1 MNANRHEPVDPD
13 EVEGFECEAVDMELA
28 GILGSSLAPLEPSAG
43 FKEALFARLD
53 EVEQIPEEALAP
65 VSSDIRS
72 SSSSSSSSTG
82 GMAWGEQEPLAQVL
96 PLRHRLRPWLL
107 RSTAAAALLVVGIG
121 IGRAS
126 AITDMSQ
133 EHSYAMLNQSQDVE
147 RSTDTM
153 PDGHI
158 ATLTWSSEMGKAA
171 VTLPSQMSEGMT
183 EPSSTKVL
191 QVWVRDARG
200 VRSAGVYSPSRGM
213 NFAFIDLMPEDG
225 DEIFVTIEP
234 AGGSQAPS
242 GEALVAMRV
251 GASSFTGDEGGTED
265 GARTEDGD
273 GAEEGDT
280 SGAVEG
286 AQKGTRA
293 ALDS

>member
-65 VSSDIRS
+65 VSSDIR
-72 SSSSSSSSTG
+72 SSSSSTG

-242 GEALVAMRV
+242 GEALVAMSV
-251 GASSFTGDEGGTED
+251 GASSFAGDEGGTED

>member
-191 QVWVRDARG
+191 QVWVRDAQG

-213 NFAFIDLMPEDG
+213 DFAFIDLMPEDG

-234 AGGSQAPS
+234 AGGSQVPS

-251 GASSFTGDEGGTED
+251 GASSFAGDEGGTED

>member
-1 MNANRHEPVDPD
+1 
-13 EVEGFECEAVDMELA
+13 
-28 GILGSSLAPLEPSAG
+28 
-43 FKEALFARLD
+43 
-53 EVEQIPEEALAP
+53 
-65 VSSDIRS
+65 
-72 SSSSSSSSTG
+72 
-82 GMAWGEQEPLAQVL
+82 
-96 PLRHRLRPWLL
+96 
-107 RSTAAAALLVVGIG
+107 
-121 IGRAS
+121 
-126 AITDMSQ
+126 
-133 EHSYAMLNQSQDVE
+133 MLNQSQDVE

-251 GASSFTGDEGGTED
+251 GASSFAGDEGGTED

-280 SGAVEG
+280 SGAIEG
-286 AQKGTRA
+286 TQKGTRA

>member
-13 EVEGFECEAVDMELA
+13 EVEGFECEAADMELA

-43 FKEALFARLD
+43 FKEALFVRLD

-72 SSSSSSSSTG
+72 SSSSSSSSMG
-82 GMAWGEQEPLAQVL
+82 GMARDEQEPPAQVL
-96 PLRHRLRPWLL
+96 PLRNRLRPWLV
-107 RSTAAAALLVVGIG
+107 RTTAAAALLVVGIG

-126 AITDMSQ
+126 ALIDMSQ

-191 QVWVRDARG
+191 QVWVRDAQG

-213 NFAFIDLMPEDG
+213 DFAFIDLMPEDG

-251 GASSFTGDEGGTED
+251 GASSFAGDEGGAQDEGSAED
-265 GARTEDGD
+265 RN
-273 GAEEGDT
+273 GAEEGDI
-280 SGAVEG
+280 SGAIEG

>member
-43 FKEALFARLD
+43 FKEALFVRLD

-72 SSSSSSSSTG
+72 SSSSSSMG

-126 AITDMSQ
+126 ALIDMSQ

-191 QVWVRDARG
+191 QVWVRDAQG

-213 NFAFIDLMPEDG
+213 DFAFIDLMPEDG

-234 AGGSQAPS
+234 AGGSQTPS

-251 GASSFTGDEGGTED
+251 GASSFARDEGGTED
-265 GARTEDGD
+265 GAKTEDRD

-286 AQKGTRA
+286 DQKGTRA
-293 ALDS
+293 PLDS

>member
-13 EVEGFECEAVDMELA
+13 EVEGFECEAADMELA

-53 EVEQIPEEALAP
+53 EVEQISEEALAT
-65 VSSDIRS
+65 VSSDIR
-72 SSSSSSSSTG
+72 SSSSSTG

-96 PLRHRLRPWLL
+96 PLRNRLRPWLL

-191 QVWVRDARG
+191 QVWVRDAQG

-251 GASSFTGDEGGTED
+251 GASSFAGDEGGAQD
-265 GARTEDGD
+265 RD
-273 GAEEGDT
+273 GAEEGDI
-280 SGAVEG
+280 SGAIEG
-286 AQKGTRA
+286 AQTGTRA
-293 ALDS
+293 PLDS

>member
-13 EVEGFECEAVDMELA
+13 EVEGFECEAADMELA

-43 FKEALFARLD
+43 FKEALFVRLD

-72 SSSSSSSSTG
+72 SSSSMG
-82 GMAWGEQEPLAQVL
+82 GMARGEQEPPAQVL
-96 PLRHRLRPWLL
+96 PLRNRLRPWLV
-107 RSTAAAALLVVGIG
+107 RTTAAAALLVVGIG

-126 AITDMSQ
+126 ALIDMSQ

-251 GASSFTGDEGGTED
+251 GASSFAGDEGGTED

>member
-1 MNANRHEPVDPD
+1 MNVNRHEPVDPD
-13 EVEGFECEAVDMELA
+13 EVEGFECEAADMELA

-43 FKEALFARLD
+43 FKEALFERLD
-53 EVEQIPEEALAP
+53 EEEHLGT
-65 VSSDIRS
+65 VV
-72 SSSSSSSSTG
+72 
-82 GMAWGEQEPLAQVL
+82 PLQS
-96 PLRHRLRPWLL
+96 RFRPWLL
-107 RSTAAAALLVVGIG
+107 RTAAAAALLVVGIG

-126 AITDMSQ
+126 AITDMSE

-191 QVWVRDARG
+191 QVWVRDAQG

-213 NFAFIDLMPEDG
+213 DFAFIDLMPEDG

-234 AGGSQAPS
+234 AGGSQVPS

-251 GASSFTGDEGGTED
+251 GASSFARDEGGTED
-265 GARTEDGD
+265 GAKTEDRD

-280 SGAVEG
+280 SRAIEG

-293 ALDS
+293 PLDS

>member
-191 QVWVRDARG
+191 QVWVRDAQG

>member
-43 FKEALFARLD
+43 FKEALFVRLD

-65 VSSDIRS
+65 VSSDSRS
-72 SSSSSSSSTG
+72 SSSSSSMG

-96 PLRHRLRPWLL
+96 PLRHRLRPWLV

-251 GASSFTGDEGGTED
+251 GASSFAGDEGGAQDRD
-265 GARTEDGD
+265 GRKTGT
-273 GAEEGDT
+273 G
-280 SGAVEG
+280 
-286 AQKGTRA
+286 QKRGT
-293 ALDS
+293 

>member
-13 EVEGFECEAVDMELA
+13 EVEGFECEAADMELA

-53 EVEQIPEEALAP
+53 EVEQIPEEALAT
-65 VSSDIRS
+65 VSSDIR
-72 SSSSSSSSTG
+72 SSSSSSSTG

-96 PLRHRLRPWLL
+96 PLRNRLRPWLL

-191 QVWVRDARG
+191 QVWVRDAQG

-213 NFAFIDLMPEDG
+213 DFAFIDLMPEDG

-251 GASSFTGDEGGTED
+251 GASSFAGDEGGAQD
-265 GARTEDGD
+265 RD
-273 GAEEGDT
+273 GAEEGDI
-280 SGAVEG
+280 SGAIEG
-286 AQKGTRA
+286 AQTGTRA
-293 ALDS
+293 PLDS

>member
-1 MNANRHEPVDPD
+1 MNVNRHEPVDPD
-13 EVEGFECEAVDMELA
+13 EVEGFECEVADMELA
-28 GILGSSLAPLEPSAG
+28 GILGSSLAPLEPSVG

-65 VSSDIRS
+65 VLSDIRS

-191 QVWVRDARG
+191 QVWVRDAQG

-213 NFAFIDLMPEDG
+213 DFAFIDLMPEDG

-251 GASSFTGDEGGTED
+251 SASSFAGDEGGAQDEGRAQD
-265 GARTEDGD
+265 RD
-273 GAEEGDT
+273 GAEEGDI
-280 SGAVEG
+280 SGAIEG
-286 AQKGTRA
+286 AQAGTRA

>member
-65 VSSDIRS
+65 VSSDIR
-72 SSSSSSSSTG
+72 SSSSSSSTG

-191 QVWVRDARG
+191 QVWVRDAQG

-251 GASSFTGDEGGTED
+251 GASSFAGDEGGAQD
-265 GARTEDGD
+265 RD
-273 GAEEGDT
+273 GAEEGDI
-280 SGAVEG
+280 SGAIEG
-286 AQKGTRA
+286 AQTGTRA
-293 ALDS
+293 PLDS

>member
-72 SSSSSSSSTG
+72 SSSSSSTG
-82 GMAWGEQEPLAQVL
+82 GKARGEQEPLAQVL

-251 GASSFTGDEGGTED
+251 GASSFAGDEGGAQD
-265 GARTEDGD
+265 RD
-273 GAEEGDT
+273 GAEEGDI
-280 SGAVEG
+280 SGTIEG
-286 AQKGTRA
+286 AQTGTRA
-293 ALDS
+293 PLDS

>member
-65 VSSDIRS
+65 VSSDIR
-72 SSSSSSSSTG
+72 SSSSSTG

-251 GASSFTGDEGGTED
+251 GASSFAGDEGGTED

-280 SGAVEG
+280 SGAIEG
-286 AQKGTRA
+286 TQKGTRA

>member
-65 VSSDIRS
+65 VSSDSRS
-72 SSSSSSSSTG
+72 SSSSSSMG

-96 PLRHRLRPWLL
+96 PLRHRLRPWLV

-158 ATLTWSSEMGKAA
+158 ATLTWASEMGKAA

-251 GASSFTGDEGGTED
+251 GASSFAGDEGGAQD
-265 GARTEDGD
+265 RD
-273 GAEEGDT
+273 GAEEGDI
-280 SGAVEG
+280 SGTIEG
-286 AQKGTRA
+286 AQTGTRA
-293 ALDS
+293 PLDS

>member
-65 VSSDIRS
+65 VSSDIR
-72 SSSSSSSSTG
+72 SSSSSTG

-251 GASSFTGDEGGTED
+251 GASSFAGDEGGTED

>member
-53 EVEQIPEEALAP
+53 EVEQISEEALAT

-72 SSSSSSSSTG
+72 SSSSTG
-82 GMAWGEQEPLAQVL
+82 GKARGEQEPLAQVL
-96 PLRHRLRPWLL
+96 PLRNRLRPWLV
-107 RSTAAAALLVVGIG
+107 RTTAAAALLVVGIG

-191 QVWVRDARG
+191 QVWVRDAQG

-213 NFAFIDLMPEDG
+213 DFAFIDLMPEDG

-251 GASSFTGDEGGTED
+251 GASSFAGDEGGTED

>member
-13 EVEGFECEAVDMELA
+13 EVEGFECEAADMELA

-43 FKEALFARLD
+43 FKEALFVRLD

-65 VSSDIRS
+65 VSSDSRS
-72 SSSSSSSSTG
+72 SSSSSSMG

-96 PLRHRLRPWLL
+96 PLRHRLRPWLV

-251 GASSFTGDEGGTED
+251 GASSFAGDEGGAQD
-265 GARTEDGD
+265 RD
-273 GAEEGDT
+273 GAEEGDI
-280 SGAVEG
+280 SGAIEG
-286 AQKGTRA
+286 AQTGTRA

>member
-72 SSSSSSSSTG
+72 SSSSTG

-107 RSTAAAALLVVGIG
+107 RSTAAAAQLVVGIG

-191 QVWVRDARG
+191 QVWVRDAQG

-213 NFAFIDLMPEDG
+213 DFAFIDLMPEDG

-234 AGGSQAPS
+234 AGGSQVPS

-251 GASSFTGDEGGTED
+251 GASSFAGDEGGTED

>member
-13 EVEGFECEAVDMELA
+13 EVEGFECEVADMELA

-65 VSSDIRS
+65 VSSDIR
-72 SSSSSSSSTG
+72 SSSSSSSTG

-191 QVWVRDARG
+191 QVWVRDAQG

-251 GASSFTGDEGGTED
+251 GASSFAGDEGGAQDEGRAQD
-265 GARTEDGD
+265 RD
-273 GAEEGDT
+273 GAEEGDI
-280 SGAVEG
+280 SGAIEG
-286 AQKGTRA
+286 AQAGTRA

>member
-53 EVEQIPEEALAP
+53 EVEQIPEKALAP
-65 VSSDIRS
+65 VSSDIR
-72 SSSSSSSSTG
+72 SSSSSTG

-191 QVWVRDARG
+191 QVWVRDAQG

-251 GASSFTGDEGGTED
+251 GASSFAGDEGGAQD
-265 GARTEDGD
+265 RD
-273 GAEEGDT
+273 GAEEGDI
-280 SGAVEG
+280 SGAIEG
-286 AQKGTRA
+286 AQTGTRA

>member
-53 EVEQIPEEALAP
+53 EVEQIPEEALAS
-65 VSSDIRS
+65 VSSDIR
-72 SSSSSSSSTG
+72 SSSSSTG

-191 QVWVRDARG
+191 QVWVRDAQG

-251 GASSFTGDEGGTED
+251 GASSFAGDEGGAQD
-265 GARTEDGD
+265 RD
-273 GAEEGDT
+273 GAEEGDI
-280 SGAVEG
+280 SGAIEG
-286 AQKGTRA
+286 AQTGTRA
-293 ALDS
+293 PLDS

>member
-13 EVEGFECEAVDMELA
+13 EVEGFECEAADMELA

-53 EVEQIPEEALAP
+53 EVEQISEEALAT
-65 VSSDIRS
+65 VSSDIR
-72 SSSSSSSSTG
+72 SSSSSTG

-96 PLRHRLRPWLL
+96 PLRNRLRPWLL
-107 RSTAAAALLVVGIG
+107 RSTATAALLVVGIG

-191 QVWVRDARG
+191 QVWVRDAQG

-213 NFAFIDLMPEDG
+213 DFAFIDLMPEDG

-234 AGGSQAPS
+234 AGGSQVPS

-251 GASSFTGDEGGTED
+251 GASSFAGDEGG
-265 GARTEDGD
+265 TEDGD

>member
-43 FKEALFARLD
+43 FNEALFARLD
-53 EVEQIPEEALAP
+53 DVEQIPEEALAP

-251 GASSFTGDEGGTED
+251 GASSFAGDEGRAQD
-265 GARTEDGD
+265 RD
-273 GAEEGDT
+273 GAEEGDI
-280 SGAVEG
+280 SGAIEG
-286 AQKGTRA
+286 TQKGTRA

>member
-28 GILGSSLAPLEPSAG
+28 GVLGSSLAPLEPSAG

-65 VSSDIRS
+65 VSSDIR
-72 SSSSSSSSTG
+72 SSSSSSSTG

-191 QVWVRDARG
+191 QVWVRDAQG

-234 AGGSQAPS
+234 AGGSSQAPS

-251 GASSFTGDEGGTED
+251 GASSFAGDEGGAQDE
-265 GARTEDGD
+265 G
-273 GAEEGDT
+273 GAEEGDI
-280 SGAVEG
+280 SGAIEG
-286 AQKGTRA
+286 AQTGTRA
-293 ALDS
+293 PLDS

>member
-13 EVEGFECEAVDMELA
+13 EVEGFECEAADMELA

-53 EVEQIPEEALAP
+53 EVEQIPEEALAT

-96 PLRHRLRPWLL
+96 PLRNRLRPWLL

-191 QVWVRDARG
+191 QVWVRDAQG

-213 NFAFIDLMPEDG
+213 DFAFIDLMPEDG

-251 GASSFTGDEGGTED
+251 GASSFAGDEGGAQD
-265 GARTEDGD
+265 RD
-273 GAEEGDT
+273 GAEEGDI
-280 SGAVEG
+280 SGAIEG
-286 AQKGTRA
+286 AQTGTRA
-293 ALDS
+293 PLDS